1 MNTEDNQNIEENSED
16 ISIKTNETQEEIK
29 EEVKNEIKEEKA
41 SKFEFSVW
49 SVMSIISFVVS
60 GFMIYK
66 GYDKF
71 ANYTNIEGYSSISV
85 NAYVGGDAYNYIINS
100 NYATG
105 FYVLATLF
113 TILGIGFLIIHF
125 LNKKN

>member
-1 MNTEDNQNIEENSED
+1 MNTEENQNIEENIEN
-16 ISIKTNETQEEIK
+16 ISTKTDETQEEIN
-29 EEVKNEIKEEKA
+29 EEVKNDIKGKKT
-41 SKFEFSVW
+41 SKFDFSVW
-49 SVMSIISFVVS
+49 SIMSIMSFVVS

-71 ANYTNIEGYSSISV
+71 AHYTNIEGYNSINV

-113 TILGIGFLIIHF
+113 TILGVGFLIIHF

>member
-1 MNTEDNQNIEENSED
+1 MITEEMQNIGENSED
-16 ISIKTNETQEEIK
+16 ISTKIEETK
-29 EEVKNEIKEEKA
+29 EENKEEAKNVY
-41 SKFEFSVW
+41 KKDKTRKITVW
-49 SVMSIISFVVS
+49 SIMSIISFIVS
-60 GFMIYK
+60 GFMLYK

-71 ANYTNIEGYSSISV
+71 AHYTNIEGYSSINV

-113 TILGIGFLIIHF
+113 TILGVGFLVIHF
-125 LNKKN
+125 LNNKN

>member
-1 MNTEDNQNIEENSED
+1 MEENNINIEESMEG
-16 ISIKTNETQEEIK
+16 K
-29 EEVKNEIKEEKA
+29 EKQNKA
-41 SKFEFSVW
+41 DLGW
-49 SVMSIISFVVS
+49 IITSIISFIMS

-71 ANYTNIEGYSSISV
+71 AHYYASETTTSLNV

-113 TILGIGFLIIHF
+113 AILGIGFLIIYYM
-125 LNKKN
+125 KNNFTKEKE